1 MGIIKIEYKYT
12 QLNITGNEIIDR
24 ETGEAFD
31 ISNAAILKKTET
43 GKISI
48 HYASFIYLN
57 IEKLRGLLEK
67 KIKQIDLALLI
78 SMSINL
84 LISKNISLKDDDTPH
99 TASSIGK
106 LIGLS
111 EQSTKLK
118 LNRMEDEGLLHY
130 GTLKQEKHFGKVY
143 VLNPS
148 LIKKGLSFSNSLIEL
163 FYKPT
168 AVKED
173 VASYCHYGEY
183 FHIDTSS
190 LLILL
195 EKKIKQIDL
204 ALLVSMSCNLEEK
217 VNISLKDD
225 DTPHTAAS
233 IGKLVRL
240 SEQSTK
246 LKLNSLLKKDL
257 LHYGVLR
264 KKTDLGKVYVVNPH
278 LIKTKKSFDSFIGV
292 LFNDIE

>member
-1 MGIIKIEYKYT
+1 MGIIKTEYKYT

-31 ISNAAILKKTET
+31 ISNAVILKKTET

-57 IEKLRGLLEK
+57 IEKLRG
-67 KIKQIDLALLI
+67 
-78 SMSINL
+78 
-84 LISKNISLKDDDTPH
+84 
-99 TASSIGK
+99 
-106 LIGLS
+106 
-111 EQSTKLK
+111 
-118 LNRMEDEGLLHY
+118 
-130 GTLKQEKHFGKVY
+130 
-143 VLNPS
+143 
-148 LIKKGLSFSNSLIEL
+148 
-163 FYKPT
+163 
-168 AVKED
+168 
-173 VASYCHYGEY
+173 
-183 FHIDTSS
+183 
-190 LLILL
+190 LL